1 MTIDTT
7 LVIIT
12 DKIVSDLDMI
22 LIMTVNMDLYMTMII
37 IMTMIMIMIMTMIM
51 TMIVTMIVI
60 MTMIGFDIDFYSS
73 TFHTLLDVCSCFK
86 LVLVFD
92 YFDMNTVTKMDMSIP
107 SP

>member
-37 IMTMIMIMIMTMIM
+37 IMTMIM